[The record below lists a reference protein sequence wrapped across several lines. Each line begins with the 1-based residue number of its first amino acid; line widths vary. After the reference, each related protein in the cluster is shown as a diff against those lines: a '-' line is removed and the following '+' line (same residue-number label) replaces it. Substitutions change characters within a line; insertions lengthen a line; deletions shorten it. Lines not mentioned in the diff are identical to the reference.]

1 MWVWGLTDSVNS
13 VIKVEDRT
21 IIHCNED
28 ETRCVAPTTIQPAID
43 EVVKKVPKGRSFVR
57 LGRGGGASSRP
68 SGTENVVRVYAEAET
83 MEEALEVSKAVE
95 RIVYDCANGV
105 GERP

>member
-1 MWVWGLTDSVNS
+1 MWVWELTGSVNS

-57 LGRGGGASSRP
+57 
-68 SGTENVVRVYAEAET
+68 
-83 MEEALEVSKAVE
+83 
-95 RIVYDCANGV
+95 
-105 GERP
+105 